1 MDDKAHRSN
10 VPFMGNGSWSWPM
23 SYNYSDMS
31 RVFPDTSA
39 VHNEKKAELT
49 NVYATEPTDVVVKL
63 YFSNAVYISYPE
75 GYDLSI
81 KGNQFIKCK
90 NNIYDFLN
98 KNILIYE
105 SDDLNKKGS
114 WLSVRVK
121 KMDTKFANAL
131 KDVDLKEISTHDI
144 VTSLYVADV
153 DDPYRDGDTNV
164 KIHISERQKL
174 SEALKENRLS
184 L

>member
-23 SYNYSDMS
+23 SYSYSDMS
-31 RVFPDTSA
+31 RVFPDTSTIDNGK
-39 VHNEKKAELT
+39 VEKK
-49 NVYATEPTDVVVKL
+49 TEPTDVVIKL
-63 YFSNAVYISYPE
+63 YFSNVLCISYPE
-75 GYDLSI
+75 GYGLNI

-90 NNIYDFLN
+90 NNIYDFLY
-98 KNILIYE
+98 KNVLIYE

-164 KIHISERQKL
+164 KIHVNERQEL